1 MFVTECSFLFDRDGF
16 FWHNRKKQLGAAG
29 FIRVT
34 NFKARR
40 TGMIRIAVC
49 DDSKFMRS
57 EIGNKILDYSVK
69 KDFEYSLDTYDA
81 GEKLVESG
89 VKYDLI
95 FMDYEFEDN
104 GANGLDIAR
113 KIRKSDKNSTI
124 VFVSSYSSIVFDT
137 FEVGTFR
144 FLTKPVDDKKF
155 CEVLD
160 AFMQTLKE
168 DNVLKIRLD
177 GENHF
182 FKESIIS
189 YVEGM
194 GKNCILHFCD
204 GRDEMECHETL
215 GAIEGRL
222 SSKKFYRCYKSFLI
236 NLAQV
241 DSYNHSEVTMST
253 GDKLLISRLKYKE
266 FNDIY
271 ADYLVRVGV

>member
-1 MFVTECSFLFDRDGF
+1 
-16 FWHNRKKQLGAAG
+16 
-29 FIRVT
+29 
-34 NFKARR
+34 
-40 TGMIRIAVC
+40 
-49 DDSKFMRS
+49 
-57 EIGNKILDYSVK
+57 
-69 KDFEYSLDTYDA
+69 
-81 GEKLVESG
+81 
-89 VKYDLI
+89 
-95 FMDYEFEDN
+95 MDYEFEDN

-113 KIRKSDKNSTI
+113 KIRESDKNSTI
-124 VFVSSYSSIVFDT
+124 VFVSSYPSIVFDT